1 MTSSVYDM
9 NSSTPSGRIAII
21 VDVMLVD
28 YYDVYIMTVYIM
40 IMIDAVLSNLVS
52 INQSINQNL

>member
-1 MTSSVYDM
+1 
-9 NSSTPSGRIAII
+9 
-21 VDVMLVD
+21 MLVD